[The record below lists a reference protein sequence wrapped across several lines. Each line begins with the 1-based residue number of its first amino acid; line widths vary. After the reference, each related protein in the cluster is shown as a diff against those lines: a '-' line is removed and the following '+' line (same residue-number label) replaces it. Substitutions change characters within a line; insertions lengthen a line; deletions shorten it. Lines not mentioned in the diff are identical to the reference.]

1 MPVLTKINTNSIAED
16 AITGDK
22 FAGDSYLEN
31 TSNQNLSGTIAESR
45 MYTSDA
51 YTLSGDTTVNGNLV
65 LSSVKEDGSDITLT
79 TDSTTRTLTGTGKL
93 IGGGTLQGRTSLT
106 GMTGTL
112 GSTTVAAGMTGE
124 LGNITITGTTTV
136 SGDLVPSTPLS
147 HRNMIING
155 GMQVWQRATAAT
167 AAGGYS
173 TADRYFFGE
182 SGDGA
187 YTSQKHTMSVAELN
201 TTGHRTAL
209 QLNCTTA
216 DASVAAGHYGYI
228 RHRTEAQDLQHLQ
241 YGTASAKTITLS
253 FWVKSNKTG
262 IYCVMIDAH
271 YYIPIEYTISSA
283 DTWEKKTITISPT
296 AGSTSLITTAA
307 AVISDDNGT
316 GLEIGFGLKWGSDF
330 HGTNNTWTASGVYST
345 SNQVNW
351 FDSTSNNFYITGI
364 QLELGSNAT
373 PFEHRSYGEELRR
386 CQRYY
391 TIIPTQFG
399 FSALGDGSST
409 AAINFTVPVPLRGTP
424 AIEQIN
430 SVAARIYDNGT
441 GSGFSNGLAY
451 QSNTSTHITY
461 NDYKTDTC
469 NVKCVTAS
477 QSNLA
482 LGKNYQWVAVGSYKL
497 GINAEL

>member
-1 MPVLTKINTNSIAED
+1 MADFKIKPAAGTGNKLILESQDGTDVLTTSDSGVTINSPTLVTP
-16 AITGDK
+16 AITGN
-22 FAGDSYLEN
+22 ATAS
-31 TSNQNLSGTIAESR
+31 
-45 MYTSDA
+45 
-51 YTLSGDTTVNGNLV
+51 GNL
-65 LSSVKEDGSDITLT
+65 
-79 TDSTTRTLTGTGKL
+79 
-93 IGGGTLQGRTSLT
+93 
-106 GMTGTL
+106 
-112 GSTTVAAGMTGE
+112 
-124 LGNITITGTTTV
+124 TV
-136 SGDLVPSTPLS
+136 SGDIVPSTPLS

-167 AAGGYS
+167 ASGGWG
-173 TADRYFFGE
+173 TADRYYFGE

-187 YTSQKHTMSVAELN
+187 YTSQKHTMSLAELN

-296 AGSTSLITTAA
+296 AGSTSLITSAA
-307 AVISDDNGT
+307 AVINNDNST
-316 GLEIGFGLKWGSDF
+316 GLEIGFGLKWGSTY
-330 HGTNNTWTASGVYST
+330 HGTNNTWTASAVYST

-351 FDSTSNNFYITGI
+351 MDSTSNNFYLTGV

-373 PFEHRSYGEELRR
+373 PFEHRSYGDELAR

-391 TIIPTQFG
+391 WEDSGHLQGAGYQNTASHMDITVPTPVPMRAQPTATMTGGYIWRHNGYQHTGSNPTITVQYW
-399 FSALGDGSST
+399 SST
-409 AAINFTVPVPLRGTP
+409 SNNLYLKISP
-424 AIEQIN
+424 
-430 SVAARIYDNGT
+430 
-441 GSGFSNGLAY
+441 SGWSSNSNGY
-451 QSNTSTHITY
+451 V
-461 NDYKTDTC
+461 C
-469 NVKCVTAS
+469 NGYFDDLFV
-477 QSNLA
+477 L
-482 LGKNYQWVAVGSYKL
+482 
-497 GINAEL
+497 AEL